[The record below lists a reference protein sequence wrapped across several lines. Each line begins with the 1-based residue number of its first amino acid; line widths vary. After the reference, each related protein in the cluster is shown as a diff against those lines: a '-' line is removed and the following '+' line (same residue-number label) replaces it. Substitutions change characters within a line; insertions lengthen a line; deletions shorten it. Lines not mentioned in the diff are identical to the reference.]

1 MLWCGLLVAIR
12 MRIGLRGDVVI
23 CVDMDFCAG
32 FIRVGGGSWG
42 RRSSTT
48 DTYSRDGLGN
58 VYHFRDLALS
68 VLEIVDGDNGILTFV
83 VVVMVDK
90 RVVQLVVR
98 MSNSASAKEDR
109 EKD

>member
-1 MLWCGLLVAIR
+1 MG
-12 MRIGLRGDVVI
+12 IGLRGDVVI
-23 CVDMDFCAG
+23 CVDMDFCTG
-32 FIRVGGGSWG
+32 FGGGSWG

-48 DTYSRDGLGN
+48 DTYSRDRLGN

-68 VLEIVDGDNGILTFV
+68 VLEILDGDNRILTLV
-83 VVVMVDK
+83 MVVMVGE

-98 MSNSASAKEDR
+98 VSNSASAEEDR